1 MDPTVQAA
9 LIASISSLLGV
20 LTGTVVSFAGQWYA
34 LRKQREQWERDRQA
48 EYEKWL
54 RDKLQEIY
62 SNSIFYS
69 RRSGFRTYAY
79 ANQTQNKIP
88 ELDVEYRKMTFE
100 ADKLDHAHE
109 QERKKWLN
117 LLMVY
122 HPLRGTKE
130 YDNFL
135 EKFRNNK
142 VTADDIIELA
152 NQDPR
157 LKKDIGE

>member
-1 MDPTVQAA
+1 
-9 LIASISSLLGV
+9 
-20 LTGTVVSFAGQWYA
+20 
-34 LRKQREQWERDRQA
+34 
-48 EYEKWL
+48 
-54 RDKLQEIY
+54 
-62 SNSIFYS
+62 
-69 RRSGFRTYAY
+69 
-79 ANQTQNKIP
+79 
-88 ELDVEYRKMTFE
+88 
-100 ADKLDHAHE
+100 
-109 QERKKWLN
+109 
-117 LLMVY
+117 MVY